1 MGVVDIYPLSIYIM
15 LRKINLK
22 RSMIVMYRLKM
33 TTRVIVIIMPAIS
46 GVKNNINYLFTVNQQ
61 FFFYPLIEYNL
72 FVFFLVDIS

>member
-1 MGVVDIYPLSIYIM
+1 
-15 LRKINLK
+15 
-22 RSMIVMYRLKM
+22 M

>member
-1 MGVVDIYPLSIYIM
+1 M

-46 GVKNNINYLFTVNQQ
+46 GVKNNINYLFTSQPTV
-61 FFFYPLIEYNL
+61 FFYPLIEYNL
-72 FVFFLVDIS
+72 FIFSWLIFHNQLNQ